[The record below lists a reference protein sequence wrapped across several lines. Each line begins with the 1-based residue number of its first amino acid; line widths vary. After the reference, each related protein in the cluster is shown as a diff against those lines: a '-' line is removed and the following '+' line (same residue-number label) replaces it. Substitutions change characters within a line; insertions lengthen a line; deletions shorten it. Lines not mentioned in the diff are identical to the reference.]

1 MPTYSNK
8 RRLALRVEDHALSH
22 LDYEG
27 PTPIGNEGAVRVRM
41 WDRGTCETEKVS
53 EDEIVVLLRGK
64 RLDGRYAIFRTREG
78 SWPFLAR
85 PCARDPDVRVARS
98 ALALRDC

>member
-27 PTPIGNEGAVRVRM
+27 PTPIGNEGTVRVRM

-85 PCARDPDVRVARS
+85 PCARNPDVRVGRS